1 MTISQGRAMK
11 PMNVLLN
18 NSLIQFK
25 QHEECFT
32 LGNAVDQLQSKSE
45 KMVAGNVKKA
55 AILESLRQASRHDI
69 IACRE
74 AKDSLF
80 KKKLILKSLH
90 EQIKNEGRVT
100 FHEERAHRQLSA
112 RKNCGAN
119 ERAFSGRSI
128 NSSLSNSLTVNR
140 NGTEK
145 KYRTKA
151 ALNSMK
157 GKERVQNQIEIPQSF
172 YSRHMSNVESN
183 LKENLEIDVEKYSAT
198 SHHLKGCLPPEIHT
212 PVTISEDQRYHLEN
226 DDYNESQDVFLSISG
241 KGNSINSDTYSKEE
255 NISSKEKEVLNSL
268 TDPQLKQSLQNIIQ
282 RRRSSVRFFNSDSG
296 YEMNNVDTIHGLVEQ
311 TPEEQHQEIQTQREE
326 PPSRDT
332 TRSVKSATSRK
343 VSANRERLPSA
354 ATSQTGSERVEA
366 FKPRLRKTAR
376 QEQNMSPVRRVSS
389 ARSCFSAVSQRSLSS
404 PILQRRKP
412 TLQTGETR
420 IIRPATAKGYVP
432 NLTDRKTTRKQ
443 SAMSCPGISLK
454 KQKAKDLAEV
464 KMIREFLLMY
474 AKVTTKPRT
483 DEAQKPVR
491 MISET
496 PELVVK
502 SAIGQFLTR
511 AFPSGE
517 RQEWTGLSSRSI
529 KERYEEQQRSKLLRI
544 KICMKHLAAVA

>member
-1 MTISQGRAMK
+1 MK

-32 LGNAVDQLQSKSE
+32 LGNVVDQLHSKSE

-55 AILESLRQASRHDI
+55 AILESLQQASRHDI
-69 IACRE
+69 IACGE

-100 FHEERAHRQLSA
+100 FHEEPAHRQLSA
-112 RKNCGAN
+112 RKPRGAN
-119 ERAFSGRSI
+119 ERASSGRSI
-128 NSSLSNSLTVNR
+128 NSSLSNSLPVNR

-151 ALNSMK
+151 ALNTME
-157 GKERVQNQIEIPQSF
+157 GKERVQNQTEIPQSF

-183 LKENLEIDVEKYSAT
+183 LKENLEIDVEKFSAT
-198 SHHLKGCLPPEIHT
+198 NNHLNGCLPPEIHT
-212 PVTISEDQRYHLEN
+212 PVTISEDQQYHLEN

-241 KGNSINSDTYSKEE
+241 KGNCTNSETYSKEE

-296 YEMNNVDTIHGLVEQ
+296 YEMNNVDTIHSLVEQ
-311 TPEEQHQEIQTQREE
+311 TPEEQHQEIENQREK
-326 PPSRDT
+326 PASSDT

-354 ATSQTGSERVEA
+354 ATSQSGSERVEV

-376 QEQNMSPVRRVSS
+376 QEQNISPVRRVSS

-432 NLTDRKTTRKQ
+432 NLTDRKTARKQ
-443 SAMSCPGISLK
+443 SAMSCAGISLK
-454 KQKAKDLAEV
+454 KRQAKDLAEV
-464 KMIREFLLMY
+464 NMIREFLLMY

-496 PELVVK
+496 PELVIK

-517 RQEWTGLSSRSI
+517 RQEWTGLSTRSI

>member
-1 MTISQGRAMK
+1 MTISQGRAIK

-32 LGNAVDQLQSKSE
+32 LGNVVDQLHSNSE
-45 KMVAGNVKKA
+45 KMVASNVKKA

-69 IACRE
+69 IACGE

-80 KKKLILKSLH
+80 KKKLIKKSLH

-112 RKNCGAN
+112 RKHRGAN
-119 ERAFSGRSI
+119 ERASSGRST
-128 NSSLSNSLTVNR
+128 NSSLSKGLIVNR

-145 KYRTKA
+145 KYRTKP
-151 ALNSMK
+151 ALNTME
-157 GKERVQNQIEIPQSF
+157 GKERVQNQTEIPQSF

-198 SHHLKGCLPPEIHT
+198 NNHLNGCLPPEIHT
-212 PVTISEDQRYHLEN
+212 PVTTGEDQQYHLEN
-226 DDYNESQDVFLSISG
+226 DDYSESQDVFLSISG
-241 KGNSINSDTYSKEE
+241 KGNSTNSETYSKEE
-255 NISSKEKEVLNSL
+255 NISSKEKELLNSL

-282 RRRSSVRFFNSDSG
+282 RRRSSVRFLNSDSG
-296 YEMNNVDTIHGLVEQ
+296 YEMNNVDTIHGPVEQ
-311 TPEEQHQEIQTQREE
+311 TPEEQHQEIETQREE
-326 PPSRDT
+326 PARSDT
-332 TRSVKSATSRK
+332 TRSVKSTTSRR

-354 ATSQTGSERVEA
+354 ATSQSGSERVEV
-366 FKPRLRKTAR
+366 FKPRLRKIAR
-376 QEQNMSPVRRVSS
+376 QEQNISPVRRVSS

-432 NLTDRKTTRKQ
+432 NLTDRKTARNQ

-454 KQKAKDLAEV
+454 KQQAEDLAEV
-464 KMIREFLLMY
+464 NMIREFLLMY

-483 DEAQKPVR
+483 DAAQKPVR

-496 PELVVK
+496 PELVIK

-517 RQEWTGLSSRSI
+517 RQEWTGLSTRSI

>member
-1 MTISQGRAMK
+1 
-11 PMNVLLN
+11 MNVLLN
-18 NSLIQFK
+18 NSLIKFK

-32 LGNAVDQLQSKSE
+32 LGNVVDQLHSNSE
-45 KMVAGNVKKA
+45 KMVASNVKKA

-69 IACRE
+69 IACGE

-80 KKKLILKSLH
+80 KKKLIIKSLH

-112 RKNCGAN
+112 GKYRGAN
-119 ERAFSGRSI
+119 ERASAGRSL

-140 NGTEK
+140 NGTDK

-151 ALNSMK
+151 ALNTME
-157 GKERVQNQIEIPQSF
+157 GKERVQNQTKIPQSF

-198 SHHLKGCLPPEIHT
+198 NIHLKGCLPPEIHT
-212 PVTISEDQRYHLEN
+212 PETISEDQQYHLEN

-241 KGNSINSDTYSKEE
+241 KGNSTNSETYSKEE
-255 NISSKEKEVLNSL
+255 NISSKEKEVLNRL

-296 YEMNNVDTIHGLVEQ
+296 YEMNNVDTIHSLVEQ
-311 TPEEQHQEIQTQREE
+311 TPEEQNQEIETQREE
-326 PPSRDT
+326 PARSDT
-332 TRSVKSATSRK
+332 TRSVKSANSRR

-354 ATSQTGSERVEA
+354 ATSQSGSERVEA

-404 PILQRRKP
+404 PILQRRKL

-432 NLTDRKTTRKQ
+432 NLTGRKTARNQ

-454 KQKAKDLAEV
+454 KQQAKDLAEV
-464 KMIREFLLMY
+464 NMIREFLLMY

-483 DEAQKPVR
+483 DAAQKPVR

-496 PELVVK
+496 PELVIK

-517 RQEWTGLSSRSI
+517 RQEWTGLSTRSI

>member
-1 MTISQGRAMK
+1 
-11 PMNVLLN
+11 MNVLLN
-18 NSLIQFK
+18 NSLIKFK

-32 LGNAVDQLQSKSE
+32 LGNVVDQLHSNSE
-45 KMVAGNVKKA
+45 KMVASNVKKA

-69 IACRE
+69 IACGE

-80 KKKLILKSLH
+80 KKKLIIKSLH

-100 FHEERAHRQLSA
+100 FHEERAYRQLSA
-112 RKNCGAN
+112 GKYRGAN
-119 ERAFSGRSI
+119 ERASAGRSL

-151 ALNSMK
+151 ALNTMK

-198 SHHLKGCLPPEIHT
+198 NNHLNGCLPPEIHT
-212 PVTISEDQRYHLEN
+212 PVTTGEDQQYHLEN
-226 DDYNESQDVFLSISG
+226 DDYSESQDVFLSISG
-241 KGNSINSDTYSKEE
+241 KGNSTNSETYSKEE
-255 NISSKEKEVLNSL
+255 NISSKEKELLNSL

-296 YEMNNVDTIHGLVEQ
+296 YEMNNVDTIHSLVEQ
-311 TPEEQHQEIQTQREE
+311 TPEEQHQEIETQREE
-326 PPSRDT
+326 PARSDT
-332 TRSVKSATSRK
+332 TRSVKSANSRR

-354 ATSQTGSERVEA
+354 ATSQSGSERVEA

-404 PILQRRKP
+404 PILQRRKL

-432 NLTDRKTTRKQ
+432 NLTGRKTARNQ

-454 KQKAKDLAEV
+454 KQQAKDLAEV
-464 KMIREFLLMY
+464 NMIREFLLMY

-496 PELVVK
+496 PELVIK

-517 RQEWTGLSSRSI
+517 RQEWTGLSTRSI

>member
-1 MTISQGRAMK
+1 MTISQGRAIK

-18 NSLIQFK
+18 NSLIKFK

-32 LGNAVDQLQSKSE
+32 LGNVVNRLHSNSE
-45 KMVAGNVKKA
+45 KMVASNVKKA

-69 IACRE
+69 IACGE
-74 AKDSLF
+74 AKDPLF
-80 KKKLILKSLH
+80 KKKLILKTLH

-112 RKNCGAN
+112 RKHRGAN
-119 ERAFSGRSI
+119 ERTSSGRST

-140 NGTEK
+140 NGTENIYRK
-145 KYRTKA
+145 KAT
-151 ALNSMK
+151 LNTIE
-157 GKERVQNQIEIPQSF
+157 GKERVKNQTEILQSF

-212 PVTISEDQRYHLEN
+212 PVTISEDQQYHLEN

-296 YEMNNVDTIHGLVEQ
+296 YEMNNVDTIHSLVEQ
-311 TPEEQHQEIQTQREE
+311 TPEEKHQEIETQREE
-326 PPSRDT
+326 PASSDT
-332 TRSVKSATSRK
+332 TRSVKSATSRR

-354 ATSQTGSERVEA
+354 ATSQSGSERVEA
-366 FKPRLRKTAR
+366 FKPRLRKIAR

-432 NLTDRKTTRKQ
+432 NLTDRKTARKQ

-496 PELVVK
+496 PELVIK

-511 AFPSGE
+511 AFPTGE
-517 RQEWTGLSSRSI
+517 RQEWTGLSTRSI

-544 KICMKHLAAVA
+544 KICMKHLAAIA

>member
-1 MTISQGRAMK
+1 
-11 PMNVLLN
+11 MNVLLN

-32 LGNAVDQLQSKSE
+32 LGNVVDQLHSNSE
-45 KMVAGNVKKA
+45 KMVASNVKKA

-69 IACRE
+69 IACGE

-80 KKKLILKSLH
+80 KKKLIKKSLH

-112 RKNCGAN
+112 RKNRGAN
-119 ERAFSGRSI
+119 ERASSGRST
-128 NSSLSNSLTVNR
+128 NSSLSKGLIVNR

-145 KYRTKA
+145 KYRTKP
-151 ALNSMK
+151 ALNTME
-157 GKERVQNQIEIPQSF
+157 GKKRVQNQTEIPQSF

-198 SHHLKGCLPPEIHT
+198 NNHLNGCLPPEIHT
-212 PVTISEDQRYHLEN
+212 PVTTGEDQQYHLEN
-226 DDYNESQDVFLSISG
+226 DDYSESQDVFLSISG
-241 KGNSINSDTYSKEE
+241 KGNSTNSETYSKEE
-255 NISSKEKEVLNSL
+255 NISSKEKELLNSL

-296 YEMNNVDTIHGLVEQ
+296 YEMNNVDTIHRLVEQ
-311 TPEEQHQEIQTQREE
+311 TPEEKHQEMETQREE
-326 PPSRDT
+326 PASSDT
-332 TRSVKSATSRK
+332 TRSVKSTTSRR

-354 ATSQTGSERVEA
+354 ATSQSGSERVEA
-366 FKPRLRKTAR
+366 SKPRLRKIAR
-376 QEQNMSPVRRVSS
+376 QEQNISAVRRISS

-432 NLTDRKTTRKQ
+432 NLTDRKTARKQ
-443 SAMSCPGISLK
+443 SAISCPGISLK
-454 KQKAKDLAEV
+454 KQQAKDLAEV
-464 KMIREFLLMY
+464 NMIREFLLMY

-483 DEAQKPVR
+483 DAAQKPVR

-496 PELVVK
+496 PELVIK

-517 RQEWTGLSSRSI
+517 RQEWTGLSTRSI

>member
-1 MTISQGRAMK
+1 
-11 PMNVLLN
+11 MNVLLN

-25 QHEECFT
+25 QHEDCFT
-32 LGNAVDQLQSKSE
+32 LGNVMDQLHPKSE

-69 IACRE
+69 ITCGE

-112 RKNCGAN
+112 RKHCGAN
-119 ERAFSGRSI
+119 ERASSGRSI

-151 ALNSMK
+151 ALNTMG
-157 GKERVQNQIEIPQSF
+157 GKERVQNQTKIPQSF
-172 YSRHMSNVESN
+172 YSRHMSSVESN
-183 LKENLEIDVEKYSAT
+183 LKENLEIDVEKYSGT
-198 SHHLKGCLPPEIHT
+198 NKHLKGCLPPEIHI
-212 PVTISEDQRYHLEN
+212 PVTKSEDQQYHLEN

-241 KGNSINSDTYSKEE
+241 KGNCTNSETYSKEE

-296 YEMNNVDTIHGLVEQ
+296 YEMNNVDTIHSLVEQ
-311 TPEEQHQEIQTQREE
+311 TPEEQHQEIENQREK
-326 PPSRDT
+326 PASSDT

-354 ATSQTGSERVEA
+354 ATSQPGSERVEV

-376 QEQNMSPVRRVSS
+376 QEQNISPVRRVSS

-432 NLTDRKTTRKQ
+432 NLTDRKTARKQ
-443 SAMSCPGISLK
+443 SAMSCAGTSLK
-454 KQKAKDLAEV
+454 KRQAKDLAEV
-464 KMIREFLLMY
+464 NMIREFLLMY

-496 PELVVK
+496 PELVIK

-517 RQEWTGLSSRSI
+517 RQEWTGLSTRSI

>member
-1 MTISQGRAMK
+1 MK

-32 LGNAVDQLQSKSE
+32 LGNVVDQLHSKSE
-45 KMVAGNVKKA
+45 KMVPGNVKKA

-69 IACRE
+69 IACGE

-100 FHEERAHRQLSA
+100 FHEEPAHRQLSA
-112 RKNCGAN
+112 RKPRGAN
-119 ERAFSGRSI
+119 ERASSGRSI
-128 NSSLSNSLTVNR
+128 NSSLSNSLPVNR

-145 KYRTKA
+145 KYLTKA
-151 ALNSMK
+151 ALNTMG
-157 GKERVQNQIEIPQSF
+157 GKERVQNQTETPQSF

-183 LKENLEIDVEKYSAT
+183 LKENLEIDVKKFSAT
-198 SHHLKGCLPPEIHT
+198 NNHLNGCLPPEIHT
-212 PVTISEDQRYHLEN
+212 PVTISEDQQYHLEN

-241 KGNSINSDTYSKEE
+241 KGNCTNSETYSKEE

-296 YEMNNVDTIHGLVEQ
+296 YEMNNVDTIHSLVEQ
-311 TPEEQHQEIQTQREE
+311 TPEEQHQEIENQREK
-326 PPSRDT
+326 PASSDT

-354 ATSQTGSERVEA
+354 ATSQSGSERVEV

-376 QEQNMSPVRRVSS
+376 QEQNISPVRRVSS

-432 NLTDRKTTRKQ
+432 NLTDRKTARKQ
-443 SAMSCPGISLK
+443 SAMSCAGISLK
-454 KQKAKDLAEV
+454 KQQAKDLAEV

-496 PELVVK
+496 PELVIK

-517 RQEWTGLSSRSI
+517 RQEWTGLSTRSI

>member
-1 MTISQGRAMK
+1 MK

-112 RKNCGAN
+112 RKHCGAN
-119 ERAFSGRSI
+119 ERASSGRSI

-151 ALNSMK
+151 ALNTMK

-172 YSRHMSNVESN
+172 YRRHMSNVESN

-198 SHHLKGCLPPEIHT
+198 SHHLKGCLPLEIHT
-212 PVTISEDQRYHLEN
+212 PVTISEDQQYHLEN

-268 TDPQLKQSLQNIIQ
+268 TDPQLKKSLQNIIR

-296 YEMNNVDTIHGLVEQ
+296 YEMNNVDTIHSLVEQ
-311 TPEEQHQEIQTQREE
+311 TPEEQHQEIENQREK
-326 PPSRDT
+326 PASSDT

-354 ATSQTGSERVEA
+354 ATSQSGSERVEV

-376 QEQNMSPVRRVSS
+376 QEQNISPVRRVSS

-432 NLTDRKTTRKQ
+432 NLTDRKTARKQ
-443 SAMSCPGISLK
+443 SAMSCAGISLK
-454 KQKAKDLAEV
+454 KRQAKDLAEV
-464 KMIREFLLMY
+464 NMIREFLLMY

-496 PELVVK
+496 PELVIK

-517 RQEWTGLSSRSI
+517 RQEWTGLSTRSI

>member
-1 MTISQGRAMK
+1 MTISQGKAIK

-18 NSLIQFK
+18 NSLIKFK

-32 LGNAVDQLQSKSE
+32 LGNVVDQLHSNSE
-45 KMVAGNVKKA
+45 KMVASNVKKA

-69 IACRE
+69 IACGE

-80 KKKLILKSLH
+80 KKKLIIKSLH

-112 RKNCGAN
+112 GKYRGAN
-119 ERAFSGRSI
+119 ERASSGRST
-128 NSSLSNSLTVNR
+128 NSSLSKGLIVNR
-140 NGTEK
+140 NETEK

-151 ALNSMK
+151 ALNTMK

-183 LKENLEIDVEKYSAT
+183 LKEDLEIDVEKYSAT
-198 SHHLKGCLPPEIHT
+198 NNHLKGCLPPEIHT
-212 PVTISEDQRYHLEN
+212 PVTISEDQQYHLEN
-226 DDYNESQDVFLSISG
+226 DDYNESQHVFLSISG

-296 YEMNNVDTIHGLVEQ
+296 YEMNNVDTIHSLVEQ
-311 TPEEQHQEIQTQREE
+311 TPEEKHQEIETQREE
-326 PPSRDT
+326 HASSDT
-332 TRSVKSATSRK
+332 TRSVKSATCRR

-354 ATSQTGSERVEA
+354 ATSQSGSERVEA

-404 PILQRRKP
+404 PILQRRKL

-432 NLTDRKTTRKQ
+432 NLTGRKTARNQ

-454 KQKAKDLAEV
+454 KQQAKDLAEV
-464 KMIREFLLMY
+464 NMIREFLLMY

-483 DEAQKPVR
+483 DEAQKPIR

-496 PELVVK
+496 PELVIK

-517 RQEWTGLSSRSI
+517 RQEWTGLSTRSI

>member
-1 MTISQGRAMK
+1 
-11 PMNVLLN
+11 MNVLLN
-18 NSLIQFK
+18 NSLIRFK
-25 QHEECFT
+25 EHEECFT
-32 LGNAVDQLQSKSE
+32 LGNVVAQLHSNSE
-45 KMVAGNVKKA
+45 KMVASNVKKA

-69 IACRE
+69 IACGE

-80 KKKLILKSLH
+80 KKKLIIKSLH
-90 EQIKNEGRVT
+90 EQIKNEGSVT
-100 FHEERAHRQLSA
+100 FHAERAQRQLSA
-112 RKNCGAN
+112 RKPRGAN
-119 ERAFSGRSI
+119 ERASSGRSI

-145 KYRTKA
+145 KYRKKP
-151 ALNSMK
+151 ALNTME
-157 GKERVQNQIEIPQSF
+157 GKERVQNQTKIPQSF

-198 SHHLKGCLPPEIHT
+198 NNHLKGCLPPEIHT
-212 PVTISEDQRYHLEN
+212 PVTISEDQQYHLEN

-241 KGNSINSDTYSKEE
+241 KGNSTNSDTYSREE

-296 YEMNNVDTIHGLVEQ
+296 YEMNNIDTKIHRLVKQ
-311 TPEEQHQEIQTQREE
+311 TPEEQHQEIETQREE
-326 PPSRDT
+326 SASSDT
-332 TRSVKSATSRK
+332 TRSVKLATSRRF
-343 VSANRERLPSA
+343 SANRESLPSA
-354 ATSQTGSERVEA
+354 VTSQSGSERVEA
-366 FKPRLRKTAR
+366 FKPRLRKIAR

-389 ARSCFSAVSQRSLSS
+389 ARFCFSAVSQRSLSS

-432 NLTDRKTTRKQ
+432 NLTDRKTAQKQ

-454 KQKAKDLAEV
+454 KQQAKDLAEV
-464 KMIREFLLMY
+464 NMIREFILMY

-496 PELVVK
+496 PELVIK

-517 RQEWTGLSSRSI
+517 GQEWTGLSTRSI

>member
-32 LGNAVDQLQSKSE
+32 LGNVVDQLHSKSE

-69 IACRE
+69 IACGE

-100 FHEERAHRQLSA
+100 FHEEPAHRQLSA
-112 RKNCGAN
+112 RKPRGAN
-119 ERAFSGRSI
+119 ERASSGRSI
-128 NSSLSNSLTVNR
+128 NSSLSNSLPVNR

-145 KYRTKA
+145 KYLTKA
-151 ALNSMK
+151 ALNTMG
-157 GKERVQNQIEIPQSF
+157 GKERVQNQTETPQSF

-183 LKENLEIDVEKYSAT
+183 LKENLEIDVKKFSAT
-198 SHHLKGCLPPEIHT
+198 NNHLNGCLPPEIHT
-212 PVTISEDQRYHLEN
+212 PVTISEDQQYHLEN

-241 KGNSINSDTYSKEE
+241 KGNCTNSETYSKEE

-296 YEMNNVDTIHGLVEQ
+296 YEMNNVDTIHSLVEQ
-311 TPEEQHQEIQTQREE
+311 TPEEQHQEIENQREK
-326 PPSRDT
+326 PASSDT

-354 ATSQTGSERVEA
+354 ATSQSGSERVEV

-376 QEQNMSPVRRVSS
+376 QEQNISPVRRVSS

-432 NLTDRKTTRKQ
+432 NLTDRKTARKQ
-443 SAMSCPGISLK
+443 SAMSCAGISLK
-454 KQKAKDLAEV
+454 KRQAKDLAEV
-464 KMIREFLLMY
+464 NMIREFLLMY

-496 PELVVK
+496 PELVIK
-502 SAIGQFLTR
+502 SAIGQFLTC

-517 RQEWTGLSSRSI
+517 RQEWTGLSGRSI

>member
-1 MTISQGRAMK
+1 MK

-32 LGNAVDQLQSKSE
+32 LGNVVDQLHSKSE

-55 AILESLRQASRHDI
+55 AILESLQQASRHDI
-69 IACRE
+69 IACGE

-100 FHEERAHRQLSA
+100 FHEEPAHRQLSA
-112 RKNCGAN
+112 RKPRGAN
-119 ERAFSGRSI
+119 ERASSGRSI
-128 NSSLSNSLTVNR
+128 NSSLSNSLPVNR

-145 KYRTKA
+145 KYLTKA
-151 ALNSMK
+151 ALNTMG
-157 GKERVQNQIEIPQSF
+157 GKERVQNQTETPQSF

-183 LKENLEIDVEKYSAT
+183 LKENLEIDVEKFSAT
-198 SHHLKGCLPPEIHT
+198 NNHLNGCLPPEIHT
-212 PVTISEDQRYHLEN
+212 PVTISEDQQYHLEN

-241 KGNSINSDTYSKEE
+241 KGNCTNSETYSKEE

-296 YEMNNVDTIHGLVEQ
+296 YEMNNVDTIHSLVEQ
-311 TPEEQHQEIQTQREE
+311 TPEEQHQEIENQREK
-326 PPSRDT
+326 PASSDT

-354 ATSQTGSERVEA
+354 ATSQSGSERVEV

-376 QEQNMSPVRRVSS
+376 QEQNISPVRRVSS

-432 NLTDRKTTRKQ
+432 NLTDRKTARKQ
-443 SAMSCPGISLK
+443 SAMSCAGISLK
-454 KQKAKDLAEV
+454 KQQAKDLAEV

-496 PELVVK
+496 PELVIK

-517 RQEWTGLSSRSI
+517 RQEWTGLSTRSI